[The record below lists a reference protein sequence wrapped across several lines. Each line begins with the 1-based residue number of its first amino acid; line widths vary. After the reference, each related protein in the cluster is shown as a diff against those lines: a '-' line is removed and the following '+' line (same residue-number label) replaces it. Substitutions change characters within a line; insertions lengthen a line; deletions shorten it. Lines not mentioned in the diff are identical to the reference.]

1 MWELDGDIELIELDE
16 TVDVVR
22 LGTGVPEDVTY
33 IDGVAA
39 QTHRP
44 LRVSIT
50 ATLQPVS
57 GRDLMLLPEAFRSK
71 ESLAMWQATRTPAQA
86 ALRVNVQDLVVR
98 QGRAYQVQNATDWG
112 TFIKATLVEVDL
124 GVYAAAIAAAQTP
137 DIYPP
142 LALAEDPIV
151 VGAIPLGDQMAN
163 YLYNAAGLPADNL
176 GNVGDLY
183 LDTDTYTVF
192 GPKTDAGWPSTG
204 KSLVGPAGPPG
215 PPGPAGERGPAGPLG
230 SIIYRGYG
238 DPSDDVLAV
247 ARGEDFYLDLTS
259 GLLYPFEADPS
270 EQVVQDSA
278 NSLASA

>member
-1 MWELDGDIELIELDE
+1 MWELDGGIELIELDE

-22 LGTGVPEDVTY
+22 LGTAVPDDVTY
-33 IDGVAA
+33 IDGVPAD
-39 QTHRP
+39 THRP

-50 ATLQPVS
+50 ATLQPMS
-57 GRDLMLLPEAFRSK
+57 GRDLQMLPEAFRSK
-71 ESLAMWQATRTPAQA
+71 ESLNMWQATRTAAQA

-98 QGRAYQVQNATDWG
+98 QGKAYQVQNATDWG

-124 GVYAAAIAAAQTP
+124 GAYAAAIAAAQTP
-137 DIYPP
+137 DVYPP

-151 VGAIPLGDQMAN
+151 VGAIPLGDEMAN

-183 LDTDTYTVF
+183 LNTDDYTVY
-192 GPKTDAGWPSTG
+192 GPKTDEGWPTTG
-204 KSLVGPAGPPG
+204 KSLVGPAGPAG
-215 PPGPAGERGPAGPLG
+215 PPGPKGDAGPVGPPG
-230 SIIYRGYG
+230 SVIYRGYG

-247 ARGEDFYLDLTS
+247 ARDEDFYLDLDS
-259 GLLYPFEADPS
+259 GLLYPFEADATVS
-270 EQVVQDSA
+270 VVQDSA